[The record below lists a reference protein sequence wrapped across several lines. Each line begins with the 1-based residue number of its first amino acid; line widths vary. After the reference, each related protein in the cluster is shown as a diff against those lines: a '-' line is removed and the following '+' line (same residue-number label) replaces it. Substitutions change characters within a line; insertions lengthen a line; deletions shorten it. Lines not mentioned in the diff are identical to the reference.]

1 MGWETKFVSSLVTLE
16 EIYDGS
22 GETTILLNYSTHSST
37 PTSSSKRKGLAA
49 KPEVPWHKH
58 RVALKSGVSL
68 GRWILH
74 STSSYF
80 HRYLNITSYFNL
92 EVKLVFFSLLKL
104 WVQPT
109 LQEQMVWLC
118 LPTGWWLSSYVT
130 GSDSKCIWTLGPHQ
144 WDDLEQFTMNVNSHI
159 GISTIIPPTSLPLK
173 TNNGWLYQ
181 PLPSARF
188 CTDPFVGF
196 ILLHPPIP
204 YFI

>member
-1 MGWETKFVSSLVTLE
+1 MGWETKFVSFLVTLE

-74 STSSYF
+74 SISSYF

-92 EVKLVFFSLLKL
+92 DVKLVFFSLLNL

-109 LQEQMVWLC
+109 LQSKWCGFVYPLDDGSAKWMYI
-118 LPTGWWLSSYVT
+118 YVT
-130 GSDSKCIWTLGPHQ
+130 GSDSKCIRALGPHQ
-144 WDDLEQFTMNVNSHI
+144 WDDLEQQWM
-159 GISTIIPPTSLPLK
+159 
-173 TNNGWLYQ
+173 
-181 PLPSARF
+181 
-188 CTDPFVGF
+188 
-196 ILLHPPIP
+196 
-204 YFI
+204 